1 MADTLPPS
9 PASKD
14 SDAQQIFLRPD
25 GTNWQIFV
33 EAGRIP
39 GGFKLRRLLK
49 KAGAVIC
56 SDPRQSQ
63 VILVDSSTDE
73 GRLFIRDW
81 GTDENKVVLEYS
93 WVNSCISEGRVL
105 DESHQWG
112 GFLTHDDGLPI
123 VKEEDIPKSPFPTP
137 RDTPED
143 AVVLSR
149 GCAKQDE
156 QNVVPTS
163 ATKVP
168 RPTTVRS
175 QSPTG
180 VMQPPGSIDPLNHHQ
195 YSESQQIFTNIP
207 PSHYP
212 SVQPMA
218 QQVPLPAQGYPMD
231 IRTFVDFLSK
241 QSDPRIGAQY
251 APLLVANAVSGGT
264 WPWVPLLDQNAHA
277 NLPKMMNSHH
287 ADSSSLPNAYAS
299 SIGPLA
305 QATDLQDVPPFPTLP
320 PSIRRKSP
328 VVSRSSSESQAIKG
342 KRRSRAGSSGYLPS
356 AESSS
361 APRRT
366 SASRQS
372 SSHRR
377 TLFTSSTGKE
387 LSFFVQVDLKD
398 RQLTINAVKK
408 NGGILSSD
416 HAVADYCV
424 LYSRSTTFKDL
435 RRSTH
440 AAGRPP
446 VNASFVHD
454 CVAQNMLL
462 DPAPYLFPLPSSPS
476 KKRKREVLA
485 GQQSKDT
492 SQAKK
497 LRGMASQV
505 EPKQLKKEENSP
517 VSKIKPKK
525 EDRSPMLKMI
535 TLDNGRI
542 GARSPTPPPEESH
555 VQLTRRG
562 VKYSEHER
570 DYALRYVE
578 VLLERDHQMSANA
591 IAANLFRKVPSH
603 SLASWRSFLVR
614 TVRDDVELIRKR
626 KSIAYRKAR
635 RTDQGDREQI
645 KVEQSQDQSLDQGPS
660 TSSPYPAPVSGR
672 EDVRKQEDLATLSRF
687 FATREEEEEEEDADV
702 WACLTSQA
710 TCQSALSWEEFYT
723 QHHEEVN
730 ARFNELTNPMPDDSS
745 TGGYHPDLHA

>member
-1 MADTLPPS
+1 M
-9 PASKD
+9 
-14 SDAQQIFLRPD
+14 
-25 GTNWQIFV
+25 
-33 EAGRIP
+33 
-39 GGFKLRRLLK
+39 
-49 KAGAVIC
+49 
-56 SDPRQSQ
+56 
-63 VILVDSSTDE
+63 DSSTDE

-123 VKEEDIPKSPFPTP
+123 VKEEDIPKSVAISRATILFRSCIIRSPFPTP

-398 RQLTINAVKK
+398 RQLTINAVKVCVLSMFIRIYPDGLQK

-497 LRGMASQV
+497 SRGMASQV

-591 IAANLFRKVPSH
+591 IAANLFRKVSTLESFSCIHTKAPQVPSH

-687 FATREEEEEEEDADV
+687 FATRSEEEEEEDADV
-702 WACLTSQA
+702 WACLTSQ
-710 TCQSALSWEEFYT
+710 
-723 QHHEEVN
+723 V
-730 ARFNELTNPMPDDSS
+730 RFRVLYD
-745 TGGYHPDLHA
+745 AK